1 MIFFVNPLNPLKED
15 VEGLQLNK
23 ADLVS
28 GKVPADQL
36 PSYVDDVVNI
46 EHFSST
52 EPVALEDEL
61 WYDTVNHDLSV
72 YDGEAWIAVD
82 IDYGR
87 IYVNVD
93 TTSDSY
99 NSTFR
104 YNGVSLILLGANVTR
119 TFLEGILQTR
129 TVAIPAYDID
139 MALGEDFTK
148 TCAAASVFTIS
159 NPIIKKA
166 FRLFITGGTLGTPL
180 FTGYTSNWILGAL
193 PIDYNPAI
201 ENILICEIR
210 SAGQIYLFWGN
221 NMKHGE
227 YHKAVA
233 ARVNILN
240 NTIPVTGVDTIPLPV
255 TAAQGTGMQVQLFGQ
270 SASEEIST
278 SSLLSAQSALSVVK
292 TTGKPIYTAIVTIN
306 AVTVFGFESSM
317 PVVVGEKYYA
327 RLKVKLVTGTYTVID
342 LLLRG
347 STSSTQS
354 IILQTINSP
363 VLNTQYTLSGI
374 GTLTSNLTGLIRF
387 ISRAWTPIIGDVIE
401 YVEPVFIN
409 LTTTFG
415 AGNEPTKGTM
425 RFIICQLF

>member
-1 MIFFVNPLNPLKED
+1 MKLYKNAEGQWVLNGGIIPQGSCYMTVTPTGKVVIYLLNQKSLFSGDVTDLQDEDGEPYADMADFLTACGDFFVNPLNPLKED

-210 SAGQIYLFWGN
+210 SAGQIYLFWG
-221 NMKHGE
+221 E
-227 YHKAVA
+227 
-233 ARVNILN
+233 
-240 NTIPVTGVDTIPLPV
+240 
-255 TAAQGTGMQVQLFGQ
+255 
-270 SASEEIST
+270 
-278 SSLLSAQSALSVVK
+278 
-292 TTGKPIYTAIVTIN
+292 
-306 AVTVFGFESSM
+306 
-317 PVVVGEKYYA
+317 
-327 RLKVKLVTGTYTVID
+327 
-342 LLLRG
+342 
-347 STSSTQS
+347 
-354 IILQTINSP
+354 
-363 VLNTQYTLSGI
+363 
-374 GTLTSNLTGLIRF
+374 
-387 ISRAWTPIIGDVIE
+387 
-401 YVEPVFIN
+401 
-409 LTTTFG
+409 
-415 AGNEPTKGTM
+415 
-425 RFIICQLF
+425 